1 MAYPYFQTKSISWAT
16 ETTTARC
23 NFAPQ
28 PQVYWASPTAAAC
41 SAPATPSFGVGMG
54 ATSTCTAD
62 VLGSNSSNEV
72 SMAMR
77 GMKTVPWIHGFFQ
90 FLNEHSNIDQGSKF
104 RGRVL
109 ENYMYCGPKGISS
122 CLDVWSAHRGFRM
135 VEPSFMHQRVT
146 TMFQMDPNM
155 GVYPYPPDN
164 SIISSTF
171 HRIALPY
178 FVQCYP
184 SYSEKDAMN
193 HHKLFGGSKY
203 AAPGT
208 QQLRFLF
215 DGSACSPW
223 WSE

>member
-1 MAYPYFQTKSISWAT
+1 MLK
-16 ETTTARC
+16 
-23 NFAPQ
+23 
-28 PQVYWASPTAAAC
+28 
-41 SAPATPSFGVGMG
+41 
-54 ATSTCTAD
+54 
-62 VLGSNSSNEV
+62 
-72 SMAMR
+72 
-77 GMKTVPWIHGFFQ
+77 
-90 FLNEHSNIDQGSKF
+90 
-104 RGRVL
+104 
-109 ENYMYCGPKGISS
+109 NYMYCGPKSISS
-122 CLDVWSAHRGFRM
+122 CLDVWSSHRAVVFL

-164 SIISSTF
+164 SISSSTF
-171 HRIALPY
+171 HRIALPN

-193 HHKLFGGSKY
+193 HHKLFWGSKY

-223 WSE
+223 WSERPFIEVSMDSMVVSPKLGVLESLRIPS